1 MKWLKN
7 SDKEKKKSI
16 HSFHA
21 EGVDTKWEYGYT
33 KK

>member
-7 SDKEKKKSI
+7 SEKEEKGI
-16 HSFHA
+16 HSFQA